1 MLDIDF
7 VILNYNVYHETI
19 ECATSIG
26 ENIDTD
32 KYHIVIVDNA
42 SPNGVGEK
50 IKAYFADDRRISCV
64 DSGGNLG
71 FARGNN
77 IGIDFCRT
85 KYPSKFI
92 CCLNNDTLLEQKNFF
107 CTLEDV
113 YNRYQAAV
121 IGPKIFLRDGFVQPL
136 MPKLCSIEEYQTQLK
151 MYESRKTSISLK
163 DKIKSVLFRWNLLRK
178 LNHFRQ
184 QMLHKD
190 LYEIN
195 IETYDR
201 VLHGC
206 CLIFTPIFFNNMNG
220 FNPRT
225 FMFREEELLF
235 FMIRKCNLHTLYSP
249 ELQILHLE
257 DISTDAVFKKSEEK
271 ERFLNEN
278 QIKSLKVLIDEMKKI
293 ENNKTTE

>member
-7 VILNYNVYHETI
+7 VILNYNIYHETI
-19 ECATSIG
+19 ECAASI
-26 ENIDTD
+26 EKNIDTD

-50 IKAYFADDRRISCV
+50 IKAYFSNNRHISCV

-77 IGIDFCRT
+77 VGIDFCRT

-92 CCLNNDTLLEQKNFF
+92 CCLNNDTLLEQVNFF
-107 CTLEDV
+107 STLEDV

-121 IGPKIFLRDGFVQPL
+121 IGPKIFLRDGSVQPL
-136 MPKLCSIEEYQTQLK
+136 MPKLCSIGEYQTQLK
-151 MYESRKTSISLK
+151 MYESRKKSISLK
-163 DKIKSVLFRWNLLRK
+163 DKTKSVLFRWYLLRK

-195 IETYDR
+195 IEAYDR

-206 CLIFTPIFFNNMNG
+206 CLIFTPIFFYNMDG
-220 FNPRT
+220 FNSRT

-235 FMIRKCNLHTLYSP
+235 FMIRKYNLHTLYSP

-271 ERFLNEN
+271 ERFLKEN
-278 QIKSLKVLIDEMKKI
+278 QIKSLKILIDEMKKVD
-293 ENNKTTE
+293 NNRTTE